1 VYLLGKDSGGYA
13 SIVFEPGDLP
23 RVQLQFLR
31 RTETLRPT
39 FGSISD
45 NSRPPLLTRRSFLS
59 GVAVA
64 ALTLRLPAQTK
75 PKRIVSTAPSITE
88 ALFALCLGDQVVGV
102 SRFCDFPASV
112 QKLPKVGT
120 YLAPDAEAIARL
132 VPDLVV
138 LQRISSE
145 LTDRLHALRIN
156 FIEVPHGTLNDVYTG
171 ITLISKAAGVPDRA
185 VVLNDRIK
193 HDLTAIQLR
202 AKQMASPRIL
212 LIINRRPGMLAD
224 ITAIGPDNYL
234 QELLEISGGTNV
246 LAKPGL
252 PMYPRISLETVLRD
266 DPDVILDLSGQQES
280 ETERLA
286 ARTQVLN
293 LWNQQS
299 QLTAVRKGHVIVGT
313 SNALLV
319 PGPRAPEAAQMLFD
333 YLHSSNNKGRV
344 S

>member
-1 VYLLGKDSGGYA
+1 LSQETCQGFK
-13 SIVFEPGDLP
+13 
-23 RVQLQFLR
+23 QQFLR
-31 RTETLRPT
+31 RTETLRPF
-39 FGSISD
+39 FGSTSD
-45 NSRPPLLTRRSFLS
+45 NSRPSFLTRRRFIF

-64 ALTLRLPAQTK
+64 ALTTRLTAQEK

-88 ALFALCLGDQVVGV
+88 ALFALGLGDQVVGV

-120 YLAPDAEAIARL
+120 YLAPDAEAIVRL

-145 LTDRLHALRIN
+145 LTDRLHALHIN

-193 HDLTAIQLR
+193 HDLAGIQVK
-202 AKQMASPRIL
+202 AKQMTSPRVLVIV
-212 LIINRRPGMLAD
+212 NRRPGMLAD

-234 QELLEISGGTNV
+234 QELLEVSGGTNV

-252 PMYPRISLETVLRD
+252 PMYPRISLETILRD
-266 DPDVILDLSGQQES
+266 NPDVILDLSGQQEP
-280 ETERLA
+280 EAERLA

-299 QLTAVRKGHVIVGT
+299 QLTAVRRGQVIVGT

-319 PGPRAPEAAQMLFD
+319 PGPRAPEAAQLLFE

>member
-1 VYLLGKDSGGYA
+1 
-13 SIVFEPGDLP
+13 VFYRGRIAVDTQVSSLSQETCQGFK
-23 RVQLQFLR
+23 LQFLR
-31 RTETLRPT
+31 RTETLRPN
-39 FGSISD
+39 FGSIN
-45 NSRPPLLTRRSFLS
+45 NSSFPLLTRRRFLS
-59 GVAVA
+59 GIVVT
-64 ALTLRLPAQTK
+64 ALTARLSAQEK

-88 ALFALCLGDQVVGV
+88 ALFALGLGDQVVGV

-112 QKLPKVGT
+112 KKLPKVGT

-138 LQRISSE
+138 LQRTSNE
-145 LTDRLHALRIN
+145 LTDRLHALHIN

-171 ITLISKAAGVPDRA
+171 IKLISKAAGVPDRA

-193 HDLTAIQLR
+193 RDLTAIQLR
-202 AKQMASPRIL
+202 AKQMISPRVL
-212 LIINRRPGMLAD
+212 LIVNRRPGMLVD

-234 QELLEISGGTNV
+234 QKLLEISGGTNV
-246 LAKPGL
+246 LAKSGL
-252 PMYPRISLETVLRD
+252 PMYPRISLETILRD
-266 DPDVILDLSGQQES
+266 DPDVILDLTGQQES
-280 ETERLA
+280 ETERRA
-286 ARTQVLN
+286 ASAQVLN

-299 QLTAVRKGHVIVGT
+299 QLTAVRKGRVIVGT

-319 PGPRAPEAAQMLFD
+319 PGPRAPEAAQILFD